1 MRYVMYMFMG
11 TPPRSPLQ
19 LDGHSKAMSRKTRQ
33 STRLRR
39 LTLRTLDQ
47 PRPTINID
55 AGTGRGSGPHKEK
68 FHNYLGDSLEEQ
80 STQGR
85 VHAVGF
91 GVTIS
96 QYYRRASRGSGSSS
110 TSITQQQLI
119 EIIRSHKEEVKNEIG
134 EENKQN
140 LEKLKQELKEA
151 IKIEFFQGDHSAR
164 VSTKG
169 SNDEI
174 SVNPSR
180 EEHVAHVIQTMGL
193 FVQREHST
201 HLVALRKIYEGGS
214 AIHNDIVRVNVDKV
228 IDGDAQV
235 SFMTSEIQY
244 VRQTLDTFIAWPTH
258 LVKLVSN
265 KLSKGRMIL
274 DDPLCDLIKCLYDIY
289 EKHVELLWN
298 GTKFEIPNVDA
309 SFFLTYS
316 DANEMISCDKCLD
329 IAILQLWI
337 MFMDDWSCSLGHGS
351 VYGFLEP
358 QLIHNAN
365 DRCVECQHYIEN
377 WVKESQREGP
387 LATGCFASYKQCC
400 RLVLFVVVTFK
411 KEDLSV
417 AIMSCIGCG
426 T

>member
-1 MRYVMYMFMG
+1 MG

-68 FHNYLGDSLEEQ
+68 FHNYLGVITREKIPIVHSNWKDVPESLKDLVWDDILTKFDIPEVQ
-80 STQGR
+80 NAKKMVMSTVATRWRQ
-85 VHAVGF
+85 F
-91 GVTIS
+91 K
-96 QYYRRASRGSGSSS
+96 SSF
-110 TSITQQQLI
+110 TMKFVILLLLQRKQL
-119 EIIRSHKEEVKNEIG
+119 
-134 EENKQN
+134 
-140 LEKLKQELKEA
+140 
-151 IKIEFFQGDHSAR
+151 
-164 VSTKG
+164 
-169 SNDEI
+169 
-174 SVNPSR
+174 
-180 EEHVAHVIQTMGL
+180 
-193 FVQREHST
+193 
-201 HLVALRKIYEGGS
+201 
-214 AIHNDIVRVNVDKV
+214 
-228 IDGDAQV
+228 
-235 SFMTSEIQY
+235 
-244 VRQTLDTFIAWPTH
+244 
-258 LVKLVSN
+258 

-316 DANEMISCDKCLD
+316 DANEMISCDKCLN

-377 WVKESQREGP
+377 WVKESQREVYLGAYLNQAHWQLVVLLP
-387 LATGCFASYKQCC
+387 TNNVAVWFCSLCKKSDVHIKATINKLIFI
-400 RLVLFVVVTFK
+400 L
-411 KEDLSV
+411 
-417 AIMSCIGCG
+417 
-426 T
+426 

>member
-265 KLSKGRMIL
+265 KDS
-274 DDPLCDLIKCLYDIY
+274 LITPKKAT
-289 EKHVELLWN
+289 EV
-298 GTKFEIPNVDA
+298 V
-309 SFFLTYS
+309 
-316 DANEMISCDKCLD
+316 
-329 IAILQLWI
+329 QR
-337 MFMDDWSCSLGHGS
+337 FMDDWSCSLGHGS

-377 WVKESQREGP
+377 WVKESQREVYLGAYLNQAHWQLVVLLP
-387 LATGCFASYKQCC
+387 TNNVAVWFCSLCKKSDVHIKATINK
-400 RLVLFVVVTFK
+400 VTFK